1 MDVTKLVKPY
11 AFEETGVG
19 CEAHGDVSCLCD
31 VVIDKPVEIKH
42 SLGEHGNTILFSR
55 TVAEHINVRDDLA
68 AHMALVLGLYD
79 GAAKTFRGT
88 AILDTA
94 AATVA
99 QDDYREWHGD
109 HRQFHAT
116 PYQEEWMRRNIPIG
130 QAAFIVDQSPE
141 TVRQWRK
148 ANGVKID
155 LGLSDFQR
163 SNATPSRK
171 NLRSPR
177 KGQFKI
183 NQNDP
188 AVRAI
193 LEDRTLTIIEAGERL
208 GVDKGVVYRAR
219 KALGIASLPKSGKRG
234 TVDWNHPDTITILD
248 GGMTER
254 EAAAALGCSP
264 SQVHRKRSA
273 RDMLSNQ

>member
-1 MDVTKLVKPY
+1 
-11 AFEETGVG
+11 
-19 CEAHGDVSCLCD
+19 
-31 VVIDKPVEIKH
+31 
-42 SLGEHGNTILFSR
+42 
-55 TVAEHINVRDDLA
+55 
-68 AHMALVLGLYD
+68 
-79 GAAKTFRGT
+79 
-88 AILDTA
+88 
-94 AATVA
+94 
-99 QDDYREWHGD
+99 
-109 HRQFHAT
+109 
-116 PYQEEWMRRNIPIG
+116 MRKNIPIG

-148 ANGVKID
+148 ANGVVVD

-188 AVRAI
+188 AVRAV

-208 GVDKGVVYRAR
+208 GCDKGVVYRAR

-234 TVDWNHPDTITILD
+234 TVKWDDPDVIAILD

-264 SQVHRKRSA
+264 SQINRKRHA
-273 RDMLSNQ
+273 RD